1 MKSILTLNIYWIT
14 VLYIIA
20 SVSSWYLSVTY
31 GAIVTFIS
39 IVSYLYIIIQCNIL
53 KHNYKNIKHGK

>member
-1 MKSILTLNIYWIT
+1 MKNILTLNIYWIT

-53 KHNYKNIKHGK
+53 KNNYIKHDK